1 MIFSRSHEK
10 FVTRLCLNNVK
21 LDHLK
26 ASKLLGH
33 WVSEDLTWSRNT
45 REIYLKA
52 FARMSMI
59 TKLKYVG
66 VVQEDLLDVY
76 KLFIRSLLEYCS
88 VVFHS
93 RLSQEDIQDLERV
106 QKTSLKVILGDQYL
120 DYPSALAKCG
130 LETLFFR
137 RESRCLDFAL
147 RCVKHPVNSRL
158 FPLNQ
163 VPANDLRQTEKF
175 EVNFAKTGTYQDS
188 AIPYCQRLLNKHSRR
203 M

>member
-1 MIFSRSHEK
+1 M
-10 FVTRLCLNNVK
+10 NDVK
-21 LDHLK
+21 VQEVK
-26 ASKLLGH
+26 VSKILGV
-33 WVSEDLTWSRNT
+33 WITEDLTWSKNT

-52 FARMSMI
+52 FARMSLI

-66 VVQEDLLDVY
+66 VKEDDLLDIY

-93 RLSQEDIQDLERV
+93 SLTQENIQDLERV
-106 QKTSLKVILGDQYL
+106 QKTSLKVILGDQYQ

-130 LETLFFR
+130 LETLYSR
-137 RESRCLDFAL
+137 RESRCLNFAL

-163 VPANDLRQTEKF
+163 APSNNLRQTEKYQ
-175 EVNFAKTGTYQDS
+175 VNFAKTGTYLKS
-188 AIPYCQRLLNKHSRR
+188 AIPYCQRLLNKTEHRSSIG
-203 M
+203 